1 MIAIIDYGLGNVKNV
16 QRAVQ
21 YLGYD
26 AILTDK
32 YNEIANADVV
42 ILPGVGH
49 FKDAMQA
56 INERGLANIITSITD
71 KPVIGICLGM
81 QLFYRWSAEG
91 DVEGLNIFPGNIIP
105 IQSPYPVPHLGW
117 NNLISKHPLLLHDV
131 YFVHAYQAEMSQHVV
146 AYTEYG
152 TKIPAIVQ
160 YQNYIG
166 IQLHPEKS
174 GDDGL
179 AILNQALKG
188 GFQDDQTMASN

>member
-117 NNLISKHPLLLHDV
+117 NNLISKNSLLLHDV

-166 IQLHPEKS
+166 IQFHPEKS

>member
-81 QLFYRWSAEG
+81 QLFYHWSAEG
-91 DVEGLNIFPGNIIP
+91 DVKGLNIFPGNIIP
-105 IQSPYPVPHLGW
+105 
-117 NNLISKHPLLLHDV
+117 ISKHPLLLHDV

-166 IQLHPEKS
+166 IQFHPEKS

-188 GFQDDQTMASN
+188 GFQDDQTMAGN